1 MSRTIRLAVLSLL
14 GVGLMGS
21 VALAAANPPKG
32 GGGYGYG
39 YTPCKPGNGFGDK
52 NHCHSGP
59 PGQLKKKA
67 HEASEVTTAST
78 EAPAVRGHHDNP
90 VATPSPAPEAPTTEA
105 PTSEAPK
112 PPSAHHSSV
121 KGDSSP
127 TTAPPTTSAPTT
139 EAPEGSAPTT
149 TAAPQSTTSS
159 PGHSG
164 GHGGSGGHGNQKP

>member
-59 PGQLKKKA
+59 PGQLKKQA
-67 HEASEVTTAST
+67 HEHAAVTTPTSTARAVASHSDDTVST
-78 EAPAVRGHHDNP
+78 E
-90 VATPSPAPEAPTTEA
+90 SPTTEAATTEA
-105 PTSEAPK
+105 PTTEAPK

-127 TTAPPTTSAPTT
+127 TTAAPTT
-139 EAPEGSAPTT
+139 AAPTTGTSDGSAPTT
-149 TAAPQSTTSS
+149 AAPSQAPS
-159 PGHSG
+159 PGHGG
-164 GHGGSGGHGNQKP
+164 GHGGSGGHGKP

>member
-59 PGQLKKKA
+59 PGQLKKQA
-67 HEASEVTTAST
+67 HEHATVTTSSTAAPAVASHSDDTVTTESPTT
-78 EAPAVRGHHDNP
+78 EAPTTA
-90 VATPSPAPEAPTTEA
+90 APTTEA
-105 PTSEAPK
+105 PK
-112 PPSAHHSSV
+112 PPSTHHSSV
-121 KGDSSP
+121 KGDSAT
-127 TTAPPTTSAPTT
+127 TTAPPTTA
-139 EAPEGSAPTT
+139 APTT
-149 TAAPQSTTSS
+149 TATPQPSS

-164 GHGGSGGHGNQKP
+164 GHGGSGGHGNAKP